1 VLHARHHVLILA
13 EVQRP
18 VALCAITGQS
28 IKWGKPVPSQSRA
41 SCSREP
47 HASSCTHSHLHS
59 PSAVCSVV
67 AIHSSLSL
75 SAGMRASDSRI
86 ALHPPRTFSAC
97 HLLTDA
103 QSISIPAHGA
113 RCAPLSFLFSK
124 PVNYESCFLV
134 TPFFLF
140 LFFIPKGLVLVVHTP
155 QTNNPPYLI
164 Q

>member
-1 VLHARHHVLILA
+1 
-13 EVQRP
+13 
-18 VALCAITGQS
+18 
-28 IKWGKPVPSQSRA
+28 
-41 SCSREP
+41 
-47 HASSCTHSHLHS
+47 
-59 PSAVCSVV
+59 
-67 AIHSSLSL
+67 
-75 SAGMRASDSRI
+75 MRASDSRI

-113 RCAPLSFLFSK
+113 RCAPFSFLFSK

-134 TPFFLF
+134 TPFFF
-140 LFFIPKGLVLVVHTP
+140 IPLFFVPKGLVLVVHTP